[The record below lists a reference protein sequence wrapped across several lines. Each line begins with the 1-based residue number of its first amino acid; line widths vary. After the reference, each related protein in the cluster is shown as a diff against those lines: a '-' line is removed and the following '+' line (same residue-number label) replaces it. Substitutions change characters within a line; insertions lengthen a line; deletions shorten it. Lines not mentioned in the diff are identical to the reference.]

1 VPEATPNPNV
11 SSVAEQEKKTKREIR
26 ETAVETARAMAE
38 ETARAQSLY
47 RMSST
52 EPNYDYPYNPEN
64 YDVCAEADKAAK
76 KNGHG
81 NLSKWV
87 PLRGEKAFWNM
98 QCLTCGGFA
107 YARWLG
113 QFKND
118 IREGVTAQ
126 SPAFG
131 GDIIQSTCAQVSG
144 TREQRSEFVGRTSQ
158 DDFKPGR

>member
-1 VPEATPNPNV
+1 MPDPNLIDT
-11 SSVAEQEKKTKREIR
+11 SKQSEQDKKTKKEIR
-26 ETAVETARAMAE
+26 EAATETARAMAE
-38 ETARAQSLY
+38 EMARSASLY

-52 EPNYDYPYNPEN
+52 EPDYTYPYNPDN

-76 KNGHG
+76 KNGHAQ
-81 NLSKWV
+81 LSKWV
-87 PLRGEKAFWNM
+87 PLRGEERFWNM

-118 IREGVTAQ
+118 IREGVIAQ

-131 GDIIQSTCAQVSG
+131 GDLIQMTCSQVSG
-144 TREQRSEFVGRTSQ
+144 NPEQRSAFVGRTEQS
-158 DDFKPGR
+158 DFKPGR